1 MVTKIRLEGGHHMA
15 RLAELCCPTSLS
27 RRAYDACSYLI
38 QQGQQLC
45 SEAGAELVVMTI
57 PDAWQLTPEG
67 HTRLLALGGTRERF
81 NADYPDLQ
89 LEAICRQRRVGFL
102 AGKSFLDVDCYKTN
116 DCHWNQKGHRKVAQ
130 ALAGLVPSPNARVL
144 TTETRQAFSP
154 T

>member
-57 PDAWQLTPEG
+57 PDAWQLTPRRG
-67 HTRLLALGGTRERF
+67 APGSCPGRDAGTV
-81 NADYPDLQ
+81 Q
-89 LEAICRQRRVGFL
+89 C
-102 AGKSFLDVDCYKTN
+102 
-116 DCHWNQKGHRKVAQ
+116 
-130 ALAGLVPSPNARVL
+130 GLPRPA
-144 TTETRQAFSP
+144 A
-154 T
+154 